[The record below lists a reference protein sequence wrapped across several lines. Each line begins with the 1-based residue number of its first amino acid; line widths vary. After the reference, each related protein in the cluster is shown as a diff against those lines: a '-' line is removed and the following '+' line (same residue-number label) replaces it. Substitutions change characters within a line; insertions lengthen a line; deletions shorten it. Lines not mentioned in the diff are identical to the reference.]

1 MTRIGT
7 QSIGGL
13 TKAKKGNYDTLHLY
27 ALDHLSCPAMA
38 TQCERVFS
46 AVRRT
51 LISERNALRLKVL
64 EACEYL
70 RRWWRYGVMTRGSDR
85 ASYSPLELRSKP
97 SLSLP
102 YWVMPHLVEDDVELP
117 IFYPPETVWTFPI
130 RLFRYVR

>member
-1 MTRIGT
+1 
-7 QSIGGL
+7 
-13 TKAKKGNYDTLHLY
+13 
-27 ALDHLSCPAMA
+27 
-38 TQCERVFS
+38 
-46 AVRRT
+46 
-51 LISERNALRLKVL
+51 
-64 EACEYL
+64 
-70 RRWWRYGVMTRGSDR
+70 MTRGSDR